1 MNKVNKYLFASFLS
15 TFASLFATLFL
26 IMSIVFFIQIAR
38 ITSYIEI
45 SFSELLK
52 LYLFMLPQILL
63 FTIPI
68 GFFVSVAMSFFRL
81 SKENESIVMFTLGQ
95 DPKNISNFFIF
106 ISFIVSVVMLINS
119 LIVMP
124 IAQNLND
131 NFIEYKKTK
140 LSLNIKPSEFGQKFG
155 SWMVFIEKQNDNND
169 SLKYENIVMYDVS
182 DENERLITSQS
193 GDIKNQNSNLELI
206 LKKGKMYD
214 IRDNK
219 WNISSY
225 ENMVIRTLIK
235 DNKNETYSLKEYWL
249 KAFSDDKRA
258 KDLSIYTLVA
268 LFPLASVMFA
278 LSFGIVTYRYEKGII
293 YFGIFSVLFAYF
305 AFIMLFA
312 RQPIYAIPIIF
323 IVSFVFSALTFG
335 KKILMKY

>member
-1 MNKVNKYLFASFLS
+1 
-15 TFASLFATLFL
+15 
-26 IMSIVFFIQIAR
+26 
-38 ITSYIEI
+38 
-45 SFSELLK
+45 
-52 LYLFMLPQILL
+52 
-63 FTIPI
+63 
-68 GFFVSVAMSFFRL
+68 
-81 SKENESIVMFTLGQ
+81 
-95 DPKNISNFFIF
+95 
-106 ISFIVSVVMLINS
+106 
-119 LIVMP
+119 
-124 IAQNLND
+124 
-131 NFIEYKKTK
+131 K

-235 DNKNETYSLKEYWL
+235 DNKNEIYSLKEYWL

-258 KDLSIYTLVA
+258 KDLSIYTLIA

-278 LSFGIVTYRYEKGII
+278 LSFGIVTYRYEKRII
-293 YFGIFSVLFAYF
+293 YFGIFGVLFAYF